1 MKPRRKTGVVIPALI
16 AAALIGGYVQSRQ
29 HTVIDIAAA
38 AAERTPLYYQDPSGK
53 PDYSP
58 APKKDAEGRD
68 FVPVYDEPGAAPPSP
83 PTSPAS
89 AAAARGER
97 KILYYRNPMGLPD
110 TSPVPKKDSMG
121 MDYIPVYADEG
132 SGTVPGTVAIS
143 PERIQMLGVRTEAAV
158 LRPMAHTV
166 RAVGTVATD
175 ERRIGVVN
183 PKFEGWIEKLLV
195 NTTGQAVRRG
205 EALLEV
211 YSPDLVLAQREY
223 LVARSAAA
231 DMAQADAM
239 ARDNAKAIAAAALS
253 RLKNWDISADQ
264 LARLQRTGTA
274 TRTLT
279 LSAPIGGIV
288 MEKAALQGLHF
299 GAGDMLYRIVD
310 LSAVWLLADVFEQD
324 LAQIRPGQSATI
336 TVQAYPGRVFEGR
349 VAFVYPT
356 VNAQTRTA
364 KVRIEVPNP
373 DLLLKTDM
381 YATVEIAAP
390 AESATV
396 LVVPDSAVLDTGTRQ
411 TVLVDR
417 GEGRF
422 EPRVIKPGAR
432 ASGYVAV
439 LEGLREGEKVVTGA
453 NFLID
458 AESNLRAALQAF
470 TAPEGKSP

>member
-1 MKPRRKTGVVIPALI
+1 VTPRCNVLIWALI
-16 AAALIGGYVQSRQ
+16 ATALIGGYGLGR
-29 HTVIDIAAA
+29 HPTEIDISAA

-53 PDYSP
+53 PGYSP
-58 APKKDAEGRD
+58 TPKKDAEGRD
-68 FVPVYDEPGAAPPSP
+68 YVPVYDEPGATLARPPA
-83 PTSPAS
+83 SPAP
-89 AAAARGER
+89 AAPGGDR

-132 SGTVPGTVAIS
+132 GSAVPGTVKIS
-143 PERIQMLGVRTEAAV
+143 PERIQMLGVRTEAAS
-158 LRPMAHTV
+158 LRSMEHTV
-166 RAVGTVATD
+166 RAVGTVAAD
-175 ERRIGVVN
+175 ERRIGVLN
-183 PKFEGWIEKLLV
+183 PKFEGWIEQLHV
-195 NTTGQAVRRG
+195 STTGQAVRRG
-205 EALLEV
+205 EPLLEV
-211 YSPDLVLAQREY
+211 YSPDLVLGQREY

-231 DMAQADAM
+231 EMAHADPM

-264 LARLQRTGTA
+264 LARLQRTGVA

-288 MEKAALQGLHF
+288 IEKPALQGLHF

-310 LSAVWLLADVFEQD
+310 LSIVWLQAELFEQD
-324 LAQIRPGQSATI
+324 LAQIRPGQSAKI
-336 TVQAYPGRVFEGR
+336 TVQAYPGRVFDGQ

-364 KVRIEVPNP
+364 KVRIQVPNP

-390 AESATV
+390 IDSATV
-396 LVVPDSAVLDTGTRQ
+396 LAVPDSAVLDTGTRQ

-422 EPRVIKPGAR
+422 EPRAVKLGAR
-432 ASGYVAV
+432 ADGYVAV
-439 LEGLREGEKVVTGA
+439 LEGLRESENVVTGA

-458 AESNLRAALQAF
+458 AESNLRAALQPF

>member
-1 MKPRRKTGVVIPALI
+1 VNQRRKNSVLIPALI
-16 AAALIGGYVQSRQ
+16 AVATIGSYTLGRH
-29 HTVIDIAAA
+29 HTEIDIAAA

-58 APKKDAEGRD
+58 TPKMDAEGRD
-68 FVPVYDEPGAAPPSP
+68 YVPVYDEPGAAPTSP
-83 PTSPAS
+83 PTSPAP
-89 AAAARGER
+89 AAAPAGER

-143 PERIQMLGVRTEAAV
+143 PERIQMLGVRTEAASV
-158 LRPMAHTV
+158 RPMAHTV
-166 RAVGTVATD
+166 RAVGTVAAD

-195 NTTGQAVRRG
+195 NTTGQTVRRG

-231 DMAQADAM
+231 DMAHADAM
-239 ARDNAKAIAAAALS
+239 AHDNANAIAAASLS

-264 LARLQRTGTA
+264 LTRLQRSGTA

-288 MEKAALQGLHF
+288 MEKTALQGLHF

-310 LSAVWLLADVFEQD
+310 LSTVWLLADVFEQD
-324 LAQIRPGQSATI
+324 LAQIRPGQSANI

-349 VAFVYPT
+349 VAFVYPAL
-356 VNAQTRTA
+356 NAQTRTA

-373 DLLLKTDM
+373 ELLLKTDM

-390 AESATV
+390 VESATV
-396 LVVPDSAVLDTGTRQ
+396 LAVPDSAVLDTGTRQ

-422 EPRVIKPGAR
+422 EPRAVKLGAR
-432 ASGYVAV
+432 AGGYVAV
-439 LEGLREGEKVVTGA
+439 LEGLRDGEKVVTGA

>member
-1 MKPRRKTGVVIPALI
+1 VTRAANGSVVVLVSAMALAVI
-16 AAALIGGYVQSRQ
+16 FGTAAAVERQ
-29 HTVIDIAAA
+29 
-38 AAERTPLYYQDPSGK
+38 PLYYQDPSGK

-58 APKKDAEGRD
+58 TPKKDAAGRD
-68 FVPVYDEPGAAPPSP
+68 YVPVYEDTGETPAPAPPQP
-83 PTSPAS
+83 PAT
-89 AAAARGER
+89 ER

-110 TSPVPKKDSMG
+110 TSPVPKKDTMG

-132 SGTVPGTVAIS
+132 GTTVPGTVAIS
-143 PERIQMLGVRTEAAV
+143 PERIQMLGVRTEAAA
-158 LRPMAHTV
+158 RRSMAHTV
-166 RAVGTVATD
+166 RAVGAVAAD

-195 NTTGQAVRRG
+195 NTTGQSVRRG
-205 EALLEV
+205 EPLLEV

-231 DMAQADAM
+231 DMAHADAM
-239 ARDNAKAIAAAALS
+239 ARDNANAIADAALS

-264 LARLQRTGTA
+264 LARLQRTGNA

-279 LSAPIGGIV
+279 LRAPIAGVV
-288 MEKAALQGLHF
+288 MDKQALEGLHF
-299 GAGDMLYRIVD
+299 AAGDMLYRIAD
-310 LSAVWLLADVFEQD
+310 LSTVWLLAEVYEQD
-324 LAQIRPGQSATI
+324 LAQIRPGDAASI

-390 AESATV
+390 AGSRPTLA
-396 LVVPDSAVLDTGTRQ
+396 VPDSAVLDTGTRQ
-411 TVLVDR
+411 TVLIDR
-417 GEGRF
+417 GEGRY
-422 EPRVIKPGAR
+422 EPRAVKLGAR
-432 ASGYVAV
+432 AGGYAAV
-439 LEGLREGEKVVTGA
+439 IEGLREGEKVVTGA

-470 TAPEGKSP
+470 TSPDGKSP

>member
-1 MKPRRKTGVVIPALI
+1 VLILALI
-16 AAALIGGYVQSRQ
+16 AAAMIGNYALGRHQ
-29 HTVIDIAAA
+29 TAIGIAAA

-58 APKKDAEGRD
+58 TLKKDAEGRD
-68 FVPVYDEPGAAPPSP
+68 YVPVYDEPGAAPAAP
-83 PTSPAS
+83 PAS
-89 AAAARGER
+89 ASAPRGER

-110 TSPVPKKDSMG
+110 TSPVPKKDAMG

-143 PERIQMLGVRTEAAV
+143 PERIQMLGVRTEAAA

-166 RAVGTVATD
+166 RAVGTVAAD

-183 PKFEGWIEKLLV
+183 PKFEGWIERLHV
-195 NTTGQAVRRG
+195 STTGQTVRRG
-205 EALLEV
+205 EPLLEV

-231 DMAQADAM
+231 DMAHADAM
-239 ARDNAKAIAAAALS
+239 ARDNANAIAAAALS
-253 RLKNWDISADQ
+253 RLKNWDISGDQ
-264 LARLQRTGTA
+264 LARLQRSGVA
-274 TRTLT
+274 KRTLT
-279 LSAPIGGIV
+279 LNAPIGGIV
-288 MEKAALQGLHF
+288 MEKPALEGLHF

-324 LAQIRPGQSATI
+324 LAQIRLGQSATI
-336 TVQAYPGRVFEGR
+336 AVQAYPGRVFEGR

-356 VNAQTRTA
+356 LNAQTRTA

-390 AESATV
+390 IEIAAV
-396 LVVPDSAVLDTGTRQ
+396 LAVPDSAVLDTGTRQ

-422 EPRVIKPGAR
+422 EPRAVKLGAR
-432 ASGYVAV
+432 ADGYVAV
-439 LEGLREGEKVVTGA
+439 LEGLRNGEKVVTGA

>member
-1 MKPRRKTGVVIPALI
+1 VNPRRKKSVLIPALL
-16 AAALIGGYVQSRQ
+16 AAAIIGTYEFGWHPSA
-29 HTVIDIAAA
+29 ISIGA

-58 APKKDAEGRD
+58 TPKKDAEGRD
-68 FVPVYDEPGAAPPSP
+68 YVPVYDEPDAAAST

-89 AAAARGER
+89 AAAPGGER

-121 MDYIPVYADEG
+121 MNYIPVYADEG

-143 PERIQMLGVRTEAAV
+143 PERIQMLGVRTEAAS

-166 RAVGTVATD
+166 RAVGTVAAD

-195 NTTGQAVRRG
+195 NTTGQTVRRG
-205 EALLEV
+205 EPLLEV

-231 DMAQADAM
+231 DMAHADAM
-239 ARDNAKAIAAAALS
+239 VRDDANAIAAAALS
-253 RLKNWDISADQ
+253 RLKKWDISADQ

-288 MEKAALQGLHF
+288 MEKTALQGLHF

-310 LSAVWLLADVFEQD
+310 LTTVWLLAEVFEQD
-324 LAQIRPGQSATI
+324 LAQIRPDQSAKI

-349 VAFVYPT
+349 VAFIYPT

-364 KVRIEVPNP
+364 KLRIEVPNP

-390 AESATV
+390 IEIASV
-396 LVVPDSAVLDTGTRQ
+396 LAVPDSAVLDTGTRQ

-422 EPRVIKPGAR
+422 EPRAVSLGAR
-432 ASGYVAV
+432 ADGYAAV
-439 LEGLREGEKVVTGA
+439 LEGLRVGEKVVTGA

-470 TAPEGKSP
+470 MAPEGKSP